1 MPNNTTKGA
10 EGEEI
15 AVNYLLK
22 SGYCILERNWRIKHL
37 EIDVIAKKNEIL
49 VIVEVKWRNN
59 DDFGN
64 PETFVTKSKQQ
75 KIIKAAHFYIKTQNI
90 NLETRFDIIS
100 ITQHPELKIE
110 HIKEAFYP
118 LL

>member
-15 AVNYLLK
+15 AVNFLLK
-22 SGYCILERNWRIKHL
+22 SGYLILERNWRTNHL
-37 EIDVIAKKNEIL
+37 EIDIIAKKNETLAI
-49 VIVEVKWRNN
+49 IEVKWRDNAV
-59 DDFGN
+59 FGN

-75 KIIKAAHFYIKTQNI
+75 KIIKAAHFYIKTVGLD
-90 NLETRFDIIS
+90 LETRFDIIS

>member
-1 MPNNTTKGA
+1 MPNNTQKGF

-22 SGYCILERNWRIKHL
+22 SGYSVLERNWRTKHL
-37 EIDVIAKKNEIL
+37 EIDIIAKKNETL
-49 VIVEVKWRNN
+49 AIVEVKWRNS
-59 DDFGN
+59 DVFGS
-64 PETFVTKSKQQ
+64 PEEFVTKAKQK
-75 KIIKAAHFYIKTQNI
+75 KIIKAAHFYLKKQGLD
-90 NLETRFDIIS
+90 LETRFDIIS

-110 HIKEAFYP
+110 HIKDAFYP